1 MGKQISKNIPRILT
15 LFIVA
20 TLISSVVAAFEDRDG
35 SDDSHDSPMA
45 SMNFDHDLGK
55 LGNGEWFKFLDQF
68 HPENITKE
76 NKTSDRDD
84 NGRDRDNNG
93 GPGYG
98 GYGGY
103 GGAVVPV
110 PMYGSPMYGS
120 PMYGSEPSMF
130 GSETSTTAVPN
141 SESNV
146 CKGKVSSSKC
156 HKGKCALSKHK
167 HKHKH
172 KNHSNKHKAEK
183 NC

>member
-20 TLISSVVAAFEDRDG
+20 ILISSVVAAFDDRD
-35 SDDSHDSPMA
+35 SSEDSHDSPMA

-68 HPENITKE
+68 HPENMTKE
-76 NKTSDRDD
+76 NKTSDRD
-84 NGRDRDNNG
+84 NNG
-93 GPGYG
+93 GP

-120 PMYGSEPSMF
+120 PMYGSEPPMF
-130 GSETSTTAVPN
+130 GSEPSTTAAP
-141 SESNV
+141 SGPNV
-146 CKGKVSSSKC
+146 CKGNVSSSKC
-156 HKGKCALSKHK
+156 HKSKCALNKHK
-167 HKHKH
+167 HKHHAK
-172 KNHSNKHKAEK
+172 KHKAKK

>member
-20 TLISSVVAAFEDRDG
+20 ILISSVVAAFDDRD
-35 SDDSHDSPMA
+35 SSEDSHDSPMA

-68 HPENITKE
+68 HPENMTKE
-76 NKTSDRDD
+76 NKTSDRD
-84 NGRDRDNNG
+84 NNG
-93 GPGYG
+93 GP

-120 PMYGSEPSMF
+120 PMYGSEPSMI
-130 GSETSTTAVPN
+130 GSEPSTTAVPN

-167 HKHKH
+167 HKHK
-172 KNHSNKHKAEK
+172 NHSNKHKAEK

>member
-1 MGKQISKNIPRILT
+1 M
-15 LFIVA
+15 
-20 TLISSVVAAFEDRDG
+20 
-35 SDDSHDSPMA
+35 
-45 SMNFDHDLGK
+45 
-55 LGNGEWFKFLDQF
+55 
-68 HPENITKE
+68 TKE
-76 NKTSDRDD
+76 NKTSDRD
-84 NGRDRDNNG
+84 NNG
-93 GPGYG
+93 GP

-120 PMYGSEPSMF
+120 PMYGSEPSMI
-130 GSETSTTAVPN
+130 GSEPSTTAVPN

-167 HKHKH
+167 HKHK
-172 KNHSNKHKAEK
+172 NHSNKHKAEK

>member
-20 TLISSVVAAFEDRDG
+20 TLISSVVAAVDNSDEC
-35 SDDSHDSPMA
+35 DDSHDSPMA
-45 SMNFDHDLGK
+45 SMNFDHDLGR
-55 LGNGEWFKFLDQF
+55 LGNGEWFKFLEQF
-68 HPENITKE
+68 HPENMTKE
-76 NKTSDRDD
+76 NKTCDRDEN
-84 NGRDRDNNG
+84 NGDRDNNR

-103 GGAVVPV
+103 GGALVPA

-120 PMYGSEPSMF
+120 PMYGSEPSMI
-130 GSETSTTAVPN
+130 GSGTPATAVPN
-141 SESNV
+141 SEPNV

-156 HKGKCALSKHK
+156 HKGKCSLSKHK
-167 HKHKH
+167 QKHKH